1 MRNAA
6 APAIWYAQVVVPS
19 TSMAAGMTRAMSAQ
33 VITWTGLTMPEA
45 ASADPPAV
53 EMSRIREGDTVACP
67 SADPFSRGPHQST

>member
-1 MRNAA
+1 
-6 APAIWYAQVVVPS
+6 
-19 TSMAAGMTRAMSAQ
+19 MSAQ

-67 SADPFSRGPHQST
+67 SAEPFSSGPHQST